1 LQERGNFTRLNEE
14 DMMVLA
20 KAVFPECNLRPNLGA
35 ILVLYL
41 NHQALEDR
49 GPICGGGV
57 ITILARR
64 LDINVSNL
72 QALEGPHRLGSTTL
86 NACGMVRKVE
96 G

>member
-41 NHQALEDR
+41 NHQALEAR

-57 ITILARR
+57 ISLVERR
-64 LDINVSNL
+64 LNIDVSNL
-72 QALEGPHRLGSTTL
+72 RVLEGPRRLGSTTL
-86 NACGMVRKVE
+86 NACGMI
-96 G
+96 